1 MQVAPD
7 LLRRIARTKP
17 GGPLYRQIYARIR
30 GGILSG
36 ELRAGAR
43 LPSARSLAS
52 QLAVARGTVETAY
65 QILTAEGYIAG
76 RGAAGTFVER
86 ALVNPSAPARR
97 SGRAATTRADRPA
110 STRHRDASLLFR
122 MGLPAL
128 DAFPRKQWSRLTAR
142 CARAATP
149 YDLGHPDPAGLEA
162 LRRRIAF
169 YLRVARGVACVP
181 EQIFITTGFQGAVT
195 LIAQTL
201 LRPGDKAWIE
211 DPGYFLARQ
220 ALALAGAR
228 LIAVPV
234 DGNGLDVAAAR
245 AREAQARFAMVTPC
259 HQFPL
264 GATLPIARRLA
275 LLDWASEAKAWIIE
289 DDYDSEFRYRGRPLP
304 ALKSIDRRDRVLYV
318 GTFSKVL
325 FPALRVGYLVVP
337 EALTKRFA
345 AASAALHPAPPA
357 LVQAIVTAF
366 IEEGHFARHIRR
378 MRQLYAERREA
389 LAAALQKACGE
400 RMILDVPAGGMHLVG
415 RLPSGASD
423 VDLAMA
429 ARQRQLWPVALSG
442 CAVKRAVGPGL
453 LIGFANVPTDVAA
466 AAARALRIVLDQANQ
481 GWAG

>member
-1 MQVAPD
+1 MKDAPD
-7 LLRRIARTKP
+7 LPPLPPRGKR

-52 QLAVARGTVETAY
+52 QMAVARGTVETAY
-65 QILTAEGYIAG
+65 QILAAEGYIVG

-86 ALVNPSAPARR
+86 TLANSPAAGRR
-97 SGRAATTRADRPA
+97 PGRPEATPADRPA
-110 STRHRDASLLFR
+110 RTPRRPASLFFR

-128 DAFPRKQWSRLTAR
+128 DAFPRKLWSRLTAR
-142 CARAATP
+142 CGRAVTAC
-149 YDLGHPDPAGLEA
+149 DLGHPDPPGLES

-169 YLRVARGVACVP
+169 YLRVARGVACAP
-181 EQIFITTGFQGAVT
+181 EQIFITTGFQGAIA

-201 LRPGDKAWIE
+201 LQPGDEAWVE

-228 LIAVPV
+228 LVAVPV

-245 AREAQARFAMVTPC
+245 ARAPQARFAVVTPC

-275 LLDWASEAKAWIIE
+275 LLDWAAAANSWIIE

-304 ALKSIDRRDRVLYV
+304 ALKSIDSRERVLYV

-337 EALTKRFA
+337 AALTKRFA
-345 AASAALHPAPPA
+345 AACAALHPAPPA
-357 LVQAIVTAF
+357 LVQSVVAAF

-378 MRQLYAERREA
+378 MRQLYAARREA
-389 LAAALQKACGE
+389 LAAALRSACGE
-400 RMILDVPAGGMHLVG
+400 RMRIEVPAGGMHLIG
-415 RLPSGASD
+415 RLPPGAGD
-423 VDLAMA
+423 VDLALR
-429 ARQRQLWPVALSG
+429 ARERDLWPVPLSG
-442 CAVKRAVGPGL
+442 CGAKRPAGPGL
-453 LIGFANVPTDVAA
+453 LIGFANVPPEAA
-466 AAARALRIVLDQANQ
+466 IAAARSLRAALDR
-481 GWAG
+481 